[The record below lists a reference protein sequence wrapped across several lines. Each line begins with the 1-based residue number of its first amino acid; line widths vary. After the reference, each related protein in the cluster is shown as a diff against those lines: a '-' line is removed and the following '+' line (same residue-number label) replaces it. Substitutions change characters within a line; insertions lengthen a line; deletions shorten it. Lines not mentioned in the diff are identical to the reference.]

1 MQVFDFSTSIILYVL
16 SLIIVIPGLIF
27 FILGLVNK
35 VKNQWTMGLAAII
48 LSLIL
53 FFVALYMTMK
63 FTTDMMKYSMEQ
75 GYQNM
80 QTVDSLMEESSKP
93 NTYDLIPENA
103 QQYPVF
109 MSQDGERYFLHFYL
123 GENFS
128 EKIEIIEI
136 LEKDITQTQEIAID
150 FLFKEDYKGNIQL
163 RFYDYDGSI
172 ESISNSATLEVS
184 AGETRRILFPVESDL
199 DIDETEYC
207 LIN

>member
-35 VKNQWTMGLAAII
+35 LKNQWTLGLAAII

-53 FFVALYMTMK
+53 FFVAFYMTMK

-93 NTYDLIPENA
+93 STYDLIPENA

-109 MSQDGERYFLHFYL
+109 MSQEGERYFLHFYL

-128 EKIEIIEI
+128 EKLEIIEI
-136 LEKDITQTQEIAID
+136 LEKDITQSQDIAID
-150 FLFKEDYKGNIQL
+150 FLFKEDYTGNIQL

>member
-53 FFVALYMTMK
+53 FFVALYITIK

-75 GYQNM
+75 GYKNM
-80 QTVDSLMEESSKP
+80 HTVDSLMEESSKP
-93 NTYDLIPENA
+93 STYDLIPENA

-136 LEKDITQTQEIAID
+136 LEKDITRTPEIAID